1 MILQRAGVAFAL
13 LILSGCAAQPQREDP
28 AASARHIRAERL
40 AQEFVLVDTH
50 LDIPYRLL
58 ERMTDISVRS
68 TTTDFDYPRARAGGL
83 DAAFAALYTPQS
95 YESSGGA
102 RAYAEQG
109 IRFVEGLVTRW
120 PLCFALARSEADIR
134 ANARNGLVSLP
145 LGMENGI
152 PLEGDLTNVRRFY
165 ARGVRYITLVHTRP
179 NQLADASMDTLRR
192 WNGLSPFGR
201 QVIAEMNRV
210 GMIIDVSHM
219 SDSALA
225 QTLALSRAPVI
236 ASHSACRHFTP
247 GWERN
252 LSDDMI
258 RQLASRGGVVQ
269 INFGSEFVRD
279 DIRVRM
285 EQAGPVIRAYLVEH
299 NLRSFDTDAVR
310 FARAYRREQGIPYA
324 DVSDVARHIDH
335 VKQLVGVDHVGFGS
349 DFEGLGDDLPEGLK
363 DVSGYPNLIAEL
375 LALGYGDEEI
385 QKICSGNFFRVW
397 SAADSVARA
406 LQAETLLP
414 PAFQE
419 P

>member
-1 MILQRAGVAFAL
+1 MIPQRTVVALAL
-13 LILSGCAAQPQREDP
+13 LVLSGCATQPQREDP
-28 AASARHIRAERL
+28 AASARRLRAERL
-40 AQEFVLVDTH
+40 AQEFVLVDAH

-58 ERMTDISVRS
+58 ERMTDISARS

-83 DAAFAALYTPQS
+83 DAAFAAVYTPQS
-95 YESSGGA
+95 YESTGGA

-109 IRFVEGLVTRW
+109 IRFVEGLVARW
-120 PLCFALARSEADIR
+120 PKQFALARSETDIR
-134 ANARNGLVSLP
+134 TNARSGLISLP

-152 PLEGDLTNVRRFY
+152 PLEGDPANVQRFY
-165 ARGVRYITLVHTRP
+165 DRGVRYITLVHARP
-179 NQLADASMDTLRR
+179 NHIADASMDTLRR

-201 QVIAEMNRV
+201 SVIAEMNRV

-219 SDSALA
+219 SDSAFA

-252 LSDDMI
+252 LSDEMI
-258 RQLASRGGVVQ
+258 RLLASRGGVVQ
-269 INFGSEFVRD
+269 INFGSGFLRD

-285 EQAGPVIRAYLVEH
+285 DQTGAAVRAYLVEH
-299 NLRSFDTDAVR
+299 NLRSLDEDAVR
-310 FARAYRREQGIPYA
+310 FARAYRLEQGIPYA

-335 VKQLVGVDHVGFGS
+335 VKLLVGVDHVGFGS

-375 LALGYGDEEI
+375 LARGYSDDDI
-385 QKICSGNFFRVW
+385 QKICGGNFFRAW
-397 SAADSVARA
+397 SAVDSVARIM
-406 LQAETLLP
+406 QTETPVP
-414 PAFQE
+414 PAVR
-419 P
+419 